1 MIKKLYLENNHERIF
16 FDRTFYLCLLL
27 VRRRHGATGKQTK
40 KGTDLKMLHL
50 IVQIINSF
58 FISLFTK
65 LVSLSSLIDKKYV
78 LIMMMIIIII
88 IIIIII
94 TTQLFD
100 VNCNDSCN

>member
-1 MIKKLYLENNHERIF
+1 M
-16 FDRTFYLCLLL
+16 
-27 VRRRHGATGKQTK
+27 
-40 KGTDLKMLHL
+40 MLHL
-50 IVQIINSF
+50 IDQIVNSF
-58 FISLFTK
+58 FITLFTR

-78 LIMMMIIIII
+78 PIMIIII